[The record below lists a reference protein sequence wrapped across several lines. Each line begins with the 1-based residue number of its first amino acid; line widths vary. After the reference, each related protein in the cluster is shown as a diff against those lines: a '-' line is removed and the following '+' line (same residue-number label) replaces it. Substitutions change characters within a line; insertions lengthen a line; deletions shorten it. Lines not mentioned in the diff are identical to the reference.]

1 MKTRENQNMPETTIH
16 SEEQT
21 RKPLQNT
28 DALNEMKAKRVLIL
42 GASPEVLQKVVEQVK
57 ALGVQVEG
65 STDVKQAAAQFDAK
79 DFDLIVFGSGIVG
92 HISKSLRAE
101 FARQKF
107 DAAFLDTFAPVALR
121 QIEATLKGEH
131 KEQKYIKDFRVADDG
146 ISDYLLQAE
155 ILEPCRVR
163 IEVYKMG
170 DAPAPRIILIAESV
184 VEPGS
189 FECRID
195 RKQRDYG
202 HIIYTTFNDDE
213 FCLYNMHG

>member
-1 MKTRENQNMPETTIH
+1 MSEATIH
-16 SEEQT
+16 SEEET
-21 RKPLQNT
+21 GKTLQNT
-28 DALNEMKAKRVLIL
+28 DALNEMKAKRVLIF
-42 GASPEVLQKVVEQVK
+42 GASLEVLQKVMEQVK

-65 STDVKQAAAQFDAK
+65 STDVKRAAAQFDAN

-92 HISKSLRAE
+92 PISKGLRAE
-101 FARQKF
+101 FARQKS
-107 DAAFLDTFAPVALR
+107 DAAFLDTFAPVALK
-121 QIEATLKGEH
+121 QIEAALKGEH
-131 KEQKYIKDFRVADDG
+131 KEQRYVKNFRVADDG
-146 ISDYLLQAE
+146 GGDYLLQAD

-170 DAPAPRIILIAESV
+170 DAPRPRIILIAESV